1 MGVSLVSFGHSTC
14 RPWRRNLIGELEAH
28 QAPIEVNCVGGGGV
42 PTGPEHGG
50 ERQSPGLGIPL
61 RVPEGGISW
70 PGYISGREHPTGTLL
85 REAKVEE
92 LGLGA
97 GMAVVIYK

>member
-1 MGVSLVSFGHSTC
+1 MEG
-14 RPWRRNLIGELEAH
+14 
-28 QAPIEVNCVGGGGV
+28 
-42 PTGPEHGG
+42 
-50 ERQSPGLGIPL
+50 RQSPGLGIPL

-97 GMAVVIYK
+97 GVAVVIYK